1 MVLELKTADSKALLK
16 EFIFLCRN
24 IYQQEARWVPPFYD
38 DEWVFHNPEKNKILQ
53 LCDTVRMLVYKDG
66 KAVGRVMGI
75 IHHPYNQM
83 HQEKTARFF
92 NFDCINNQEVANAL
106 INAVEQWARDKG
118 MNKMI
123 GPFGFSDKDPQGLQI
138 EGFDLLPVLATPA
151 NPVYLA
157 ELLTN
162 MGYNKE
168 IDCVSYQ
175 MPIPDKVPVLYEKV
189 NERIVRNKTLQL
201 VEFKSKRQLKPYIIP
216 VFRLVNETYASLFGF
231 VPMGEE
237 EMKKLADQ
245 YLPVLDPEF
254 VKMVTN
260 SSGKLIA
267 FVVAMPDMSLG
278 IQKAKGKLFPFGFIY
293 VLNAM
298 RKSKQL
304 NLMLGA
310 VVNGYKNNGVSALMG
325 KAMLESA
332 IKRGMTVMD
341 SHLVL
346 ENNWPMRGE
355 CEKLNGKVC
364 KRYRIFSKMIA

>member
-1 MVLELKTADSKALLK
+1 MVLELKTVDSKALLK

-106 INAVEQWARDKG
+106 INAVEQWAKDKG

-157 ELLTN
+157 ELLTSI
-162 MGYNKE
+162 GYNKE

-201 VEFKSKRQLKPYIIP
+201 VEFKSKRQLKQYIIP
-216 VFRLVNETYASLFGF
+216 VFRLVNETYSSLFGF

-237 EMKKLADQ
+237 EMKKFADQ

-364 KRYRIFSKMIA
+364 KRYRIFSKIIG

>member
-1 MVLELKTADSKALLK
+1 MK
-16 EFIFLCRN
+16 
-24 IYQQEARWVPPFYD
+24 Q
-38 DEWVFHNPEKNKILQ
+38 
-53 LCDTVRMLVYKDG
+53 
-66 KAVGRVMGI
+66 
-75 IHHPYNQM
+75 
-83 HQEKTARFF
+83 
-92 NFDCINNQEVANAL
+92 
-106 INAVEQWARDKG
+106 
-118 MNKMI
+118 
-123 GPFGFSDKDPQGLQI
+123 
-138 EGFDLLPVLATPA
+138 
-151 NPVYLA
+151 
-157 ELLTN
+157 
-162 MGYNKE
+162 
-168 IDCVSYQ
+168 
-175 MPIPDKVPVLYEKV
+175 
-189 NERIVRNKTLQL
+189 
-201 VEFKSKRQLKPYIIP
+201 YIIP
-216 VFRLVNETYASLFGF
+216 VFRLVNETYSSLFGF

-237 EMKKLADQ
+237 EMKKFADQ

-364 KRYRIFSKMIA
+364 KRYRIFSKIIG